1 MVKIEK
7 LTPEQLNQ
15 KAVFSWPTWEKEISE
30 FEWYYDSE
38 EHCYFIEGEVEVITE
53 DNVYKIKKG
62 DYVIF
67 PQGLSCTWRVLKPVY
82 KHYRF
87 L

>member
-7 LTPEQLNQ
+7 LTPEEL
-15 KAVFSWPTWEKEISE
+15 KHKDVFSWPTWEKEISE
-30 FEWYYDSE
+30 FEWYYDVE
-38 EHCYFIEGEVEVITE
+38 EHCYFIEGEVEVITK
-53 DNVYKIKKG
+53 DGVYKIQKG